1 MVKPPLL
8 SWAPTMEKHTSEITR
23 EITNFK
29 EKDEE
34 IGDENSEKRK
44 VKTKTF
50 SKITQA
56 NEQRPQYNQNKQRQ
70 SRVNEG
76 NLFIRNFP
84 NCI

>member
-1 MVKPPLL
+1 M
-8 SWAPTMEKHTSEITR
+8 SWAPTMEKQTSEITR
-23 EITNFK
+23 GITNFK

-34 IGDENSEKRK
+34 IGVENSEKRK

-50 SKITQA
+50 SKITLA